1 MPLTVDEALAWL
13 DGIKNVSRVRDVN
26 PGKAHFG
33 ILKHL
38 LMLTGTGANLTT
50 DAHLAAL
57 AIEQDATLVTG
68 DRDFLRFPGL
78 KLNLL
83 F

>member
-1 MPLTVDEALAWL
+1 VEEAVAWL
-13 DGIKNVSRVRDVN
+13 DQVKSSTRVRDLS
-26 PGKAHFG
+26 PGKAHFS
-33 ILKHL
+33 ILRHL
-38 LMLTGTGANLTT
+38 LLSSGTGANLTT

-57 AIEQDATLVTG
+57 AIEHDAVIFTG

-78 KLNLL
+78 KATFL